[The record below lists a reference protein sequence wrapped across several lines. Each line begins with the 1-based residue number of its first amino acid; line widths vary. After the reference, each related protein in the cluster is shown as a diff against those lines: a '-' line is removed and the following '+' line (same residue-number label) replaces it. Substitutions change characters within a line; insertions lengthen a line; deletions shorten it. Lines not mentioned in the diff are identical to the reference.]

1 MFQRRRSES
10 AGEDPAPPIAPADP
24 RVAELEQAL
33 DRERAARREVERRS
47 ALKDEFLSAVAHEL
61 NTPLNAITGWTQ
73 ILRRATTAGEVNEAA
88 NVIER
93 NARAQARMVQDLL
106 DVSRIL
112 SGRIKL
118 EPKRVELNEVVEAA
132 IDQVVPAAN
141 ERKVRIATNVEAY
154 AGAVM
159 GDPARLQ
166 QVVAEVVGNAV
177 KFTPAGG
184 TVTVGLEGAEAH
196 VELTVTDT
204 GAGIAA
210 ADLPHVFDRFTR
222 GKRAAAGRRAA
233 GLGLGLTLAKHLVD
247 LHHGTIR
254 AESDGPGTGSTFVL
268 RLPLAVVFDA
278 TGGGVVGGG
287 VGAAAGDPRA
297 AGDRAA
303 VPRLDGLGIL
313 IVDDDPDART
323 FVRRVLEDAGAD
335 AVVAASMDDALAA
348 LDRRAFDLL
357 VSDISM
363 PDHDGYELI
372 HRVRSRPAEK
382 GGLIRA
388 LALTALTQDVDL
400 RRSIGAGYNMHLNK
414 PVDADDLIHCVA
426 RLLPAKLAT

>member
-1 MFQRRRSES
+1 MFQSRRRE
-10 AGEDPAPPIAPADP
+10 AKGEDPAPPDP

-33 DRERAARREVERRS
+33 DRERAARREAERRS
-47 ALKDEFLSAVAHEL
+47 ALKDEFLSAAAHEL

-112 SGRIKL
+112 SGRLKL

-132 IDQVVPAAN
+132 IDQIVPAAN
-141 ERKVRIATNVEAY
+141 EKKVRIRTNVEPY

-159 GDPARLQ
+159 GDPSRLQ
-166 QVVAEVVGNAV
+166 QIVTHVLSNAV

-184 TVTVGLEGAEAH
+184 SVTVGLEGAEAH
-196 VELTVTDT
+196 VELTVADT
-204 GAGIAA
+204 GCGIGAD
-210 ADLPHVFDRFTR
+210 DLPLVFDRFA
-222 GKRAAAGRRAA
+222 RARPPGAGRRVD

-254 AESDGPGTGSTFVL
+254 AESDGPGRGATFTL
-268 RLPLAVVFDA
+268 RFPLAVVFDPA
-278 TGGGVVGGG
+278 GPAPAHAAPTAANGGR
-287 VGAAAGDPRA
+287 GAPPA
-297 AGDRAA
+297 
-303 VPRLDGLGIL
+303 LDGLSIL
-313 IVDDDPDART
+313 VVDDEGDARA
-323 FVRRVLEDAGAD
+323 FVRRVLEDVGAKV
-335 AVVAASMDDALAA
+335 VVAESMDQALAA
-348 LDRRAFDLL
+348 MDRQPFDLL

-382 GGLIRA
+382 GGLVRA
-388 LALTALTQDVDL
+388 LALTALTQEVDL
-400 RRSIGAGYNMHLNK
+400 RRSLGAGFNMHLNK